1 MRSSKA
7 AFDLIVAEEV
17 SSRETYTKK
26 YRRPEWPGEQ
36 SGATIGIGYDLG
48 QADKATIRKDWG
60 GIVPEGTLT
69 AMLSASGKTGP
80 AGKSATAQI
89 RSSVDIPWDVALGV
103 HEDSVVP
110 RWEAKLEK
118 ALPNTDLLSP
128 DCFGALLSLIFNRG
142 PSFNNQGDRYK
153 EMRAIKAHMKA
164 KDFQQIPAEI
174 RGMKRIWPKS
184 AGLRKRRDKEADLFE
199 KGLKANTEPP
209 HDRQSNEIEDV
220 QRRLDNLGY
229 HEVGTIDGKWG
240 GRTAGAIAAFKND
253 RHISGPAIIDQTL
266 LAEIAKAEGE
276 SWARPIAKER
286 ADATEKTVEKKAPE
300 IVPVRRGR
308 LAALWATI
316 VSITL
321 GVVNAIADYF
331 HDALSWVIS
340 LKEYAADVPG
350 WLWFVLAGGLAAV
363 MYLLARNGANGIVEA
378 FRKGERA

>member
-17 SSRETYTKK
+17 ASKATYTKK

-48 QADKATIRKDWG
+48 QTDKATIRKDWG
-60 GIVPEGTLT
+60 GIVPEGTLE
-69 AMLSASGKTGP
+69 AMLSASGKTGA
-80 AGKSATAQI
+80 AGKTATAHI
-89 RSSVDIPWDVALGV
+89 RGSVDIPWDVALGV

-142 PSFNNQGDRYK
+142 TSFNSAGDRYK

-174 RGMKRIWPKS
+174 RGMKRLWPKT

-209 HDRQSNEIEDV
+209 HNRQSNEIEDV
-220 QRRLDNLGY
+220 QRRLDRLGY

-266 LAEIAKAEGE
+266 LTEITKAEGE

-300 IVPVRRGR
+300 IVPVKRSRF
-308 LAALWATI
+308 AALWATI
-316 VSITL
+316 VSMVL
-321 GVVNAIADYF
+321 AALNAVADYF
-331 HDALSWVIS
+331 HDALAWVVG
-340 LKEYAADVPG
+340 LKEYAAGAPA
-350 WLWFVLAGGLAAV
+350 WLWFVIAAGLAGV
-363 MYLLARNGANGIVEA
+363 MYLLAKHGAKGIVEA

>member
-48 QADKATIRKDWG
+48 QTEAGTIRADWG
-60 GIVPEGTLT
+60 GLVPPDMLA
-69 AMLSASGKTGP
+69 AMVSASGKKGD
-80 AGKSATAQI
+80 AGKRATAVI
-89 RSSVDIPWDVALGV
+89 RSSVDIPWDLAIGV

-142 PSFNNQGDRYK
+142 TSFNSTGDRYK

-174 RGMKRIWPKS
+174 RGMKRLWPKA

-220 QRRLDNLGY
+220 QRRLDKLGY

-253 RHISGPAIIDQTL
+253 RHISGPAVIDQTL
-266 LAEIAKAEGE
+266 IAEITKAEGE
-276 SWARPIAKER
+276 SWARPVAKER
-286 ADATEKTVEKKAPE
+286 GDASEATVTKQAPE
-300 IVPVRRGR
+300 IVPVKRGR
-308 LAALWATI
+308 FAALWATI
-316 VSITL
+316 VSGL
-321 GVVNAIADYF
+321 LALVNAVADYF
-331 HDALSWVIS
+331 HDALAWVVS
-340 LKEYAADVPG
+340 LKEYAAGAPG
-350 WLWFVLAGGLAAV
+350 WVWFVLAGGLAFV
-363 MYLLARNGANGIVEA
+363 MYLLAKHGANGIVKA
-378 FRKGERA
+378 FQEGKRA